1 MSSPRPVPPANAII
15 TRHTVPNAPLLLPAD
30 ASEDFI
36 VQFNQIYASVG
47 LRVVLQGHSLTYE
60 RTNDDLKAIRPQSDF
75 IAPRRL
81 NQNFQMHAGDAVGK
95 TMLSSDQ
102 EERNQTRN
110 CAESPPT
117 T

>member
-30 ASEDFI
+30 ATEEFI
-36 VQFNQIYASVG
+36 LQFNQIYASVG

-60 RTNDDLKAIRPQSDF
+60 QTTDNSEAVRPPSDF
-75 IAPRRL
+75 IAPR
-81 NQNFQMHAGDAVGK
+81 QPDQSFQMHAGDAVGK

-102 EERNQTRN
+102 EERNRTRN